1 MLNKSLFGAALMT
14 AFAAGRDYEIADTDG
29 WCFDEVDLGEEVE
42 QAAANDGT
50 TIKMYIDD
58 SNHIARELPPTIVY
72 GSPVGCWEFHAAMDK
87 RYKFEVKDDGTVEGE
102 SFFNDSS
109 WT

>member
-1 MLNKSLFGAALMT
+1 MT
-14 AFAAGRDYEIADTDG
+14 E
-29 WCFDEVDLGEEVE
+29 L
-42 QAAANDGT
+42 Q
-50 TIKMYIDD
+50 
-58 SNHIARELPPTIVY
+58 IARELPPTIVY
-72 GSPVGCWEFHAAMDK
+72 GCPVGCWEFHAAMDK